1 MEFKTVL
8 KTLIERFN
16 EQGIDFALIGAFAM
30 SAAGITRTTE
40 DLDFLIPEVDAIK
53 VSNIME
59 SLGYEVLQSGPE
71 TSHYIS
77 PLAVF
82 GRVDFLHARREY
94 SHKMLQRAKQEAVF
108 SGAFMIKVVRP
119 EDLIGLKVQS
129 SSNDPSRYYQDMSD
143 IEQILKRHHQGVIF
157 LDMELVREYFK
168 IFQREEE
175 VDDLILRIKN
185 AGNILVV

>member
-1 MEFKTVL
+1 MEFKAVL

-30 SAAGITRTTE
+30 GVAGVTRTTE
-40 DLDFLIPEVDAIK
+40 DLDFLISEADIIK
-53 VSNIME
+53 VSNIMK

-77 PLAVF
+77 PLAAF
-82 GRVDFLHARREY
+82 GRVDFLHARRKY
-94 SHKMLQRAKQEAVF
+94 SRKMLQRAKQEAVF
-108 SGAFMIKVVRP
+108 NGAFMIKVVRP

-129 SSNDPSRYYQDMSD
+129 SSNDPSRYYQDMGD

-157 LDMELVREYFK
+157 LNMELVREYFK

-175 VDDLILRIKN
+175 LDDLMVRAKN
-185 AGNILVV
+185 AE